1 MGVSGAGAGDEWITT
16 TTPLLSGLVFGF
28 GPLNGRMHDLKFRKA
43 WFPYKDPIVLSR
55 LKSQGIVEVAQT
67 FNQNIRRVHRMTT
80 FLPWILGR
88 GQLQVRALMIAK
100 CTHQRP
106 FEIFDSSID
115 LESLMGKRIMEMS
128 DSIIKAF
135 NKEDDGYVDRTRQ
148 LYQSGGDQ
156 LFSAIDHGDN
166 KDIGA
171 SAEAVLVS
179 MLVLGW
185 TAIEV
190 CLEDLFAAVIAESKR
205 AAALKGNDLRIVQ
218 MQCSSRSVAAPTKA
232 RSNVNKPKFSTLQQA
247 REAYA
252 RAFDVDSAQVD
263 RALSSLQ
270 LDALAS
276 HTKLIGSSQWKN
288 GRLISSTIRGDL
300 FTEAIQKPDLQGGQN
315 QWRSDTKMDN
325 WGAKAGCIFGVRC

>member
-1 MGVSGAGAGDEWITT
+1 
-16 TTPLLSGLVFGF
+16 
-28 GPLNGRMHDLKFRKA
+28 
-43 WFPYKDPIVLSR
+43 
-55 LKSQGIVEVAQT
+55 
-67 FNQNIRRVHRMTT
+67 MTT

-88 GQLQVRALMIAK
+88 GQLQVRALTIAK

-115 LESLMGKRIMEMS
+115 LESPMGKRIMEMS

-135 NKEDDGYVDRTRQ
+135 NKDDDGYVDRTRQ

-171 SAEAVLVS
+171 SVEAVLVS

-232 RSNVNKPKFSTLQQA
+232 RSNVNKPKFATLQQA

-270 LDALAS
+270 LDALA
-276 HTKLIGSSQWKN
+276 LIRN
-288 GRLISSTIRGDL
+288 LLVHRIGRTDGLFRQQSEGISSLKRFRSQTCKEVKINGDL
-300 FTEAIQKPDLQGGQN
+300 TRRWITGVLRPVASLVC
-315 QWRSDTKMDN
+315 
-325 WGAKAGCIFGVRC
+325 GADKWIRKYQ